1 LNTANRLTNG
11 GWRGAVA
18 RLTHLGERAVTAC
31 VETFQTK
38 FAQPKQSGALVVF
51 MMELALLSSVGFFG

>member
-1 LNTANRLTNG
+1 V
-11 GWRGAVA
+11 RG
-18 RLTHLGERAVTAC
+18 AVTAC

-38 FAQPKQSGALVVF
+38 FARPKQNGALVVF